1 MPKKRNEGRG
11 EKEAIRRK
19 ERTDFHANSENAADL
34 VHLSIGMLFDA
45 YLLEHSFANP
55 SRATVKKAMDVAATL
70 AVSAVY
76 AHALELC
83 DEDPR
88 EVLENAL
95 DDTERLLDEGLKDY
109 EKRKREEKSKRKRSG
124 ASILQ

>member
-1 MPKKRNEGRG
+1 MPKKRKAECGKR
-11 EKEAIRRK
+11 EAINRK
-19 ERTDFHANSENAADL
+19 ERTDFHANSENAAEL
-34 VHLSIGMLFDA
+34 VHLSVGMLFDA

-55 SRATVKKAMDVAATL
+55 SRATVKKVMDVAATL
-70 AVSAVY
+70 ALSAVY

-95 DDTERLLDEGLKDY
+95 DDTERLLDAGLKEY
-109 EKRKREEKSKRKRSG
+109 EKRKREEKSKCKRSG
-124 ASILQ
+124 TSVLQ